1 MEDRMAS
8 SVQRVTAEVGDRT
21 ISFETG
27 WLARQAGGA
36 VTVRSGDTLVLV
48 TATSAE
54 PREGIDFF
62 PLTCDFEE
70 KMYAAGKI
78 PGGFFKREGRPGE
91 AAIQASRL
99 MDRPIRPLF
108 PHGFRNDVQ
117 VIATVLSTDHENDPV
132 VLAINGASAALSIS
146 DIPFEGPIGAV
157 RIGEI
162 NGALVV
168 NPTWQ
173 QLEQESDLDLVVV
186 ATDNAIIMV
195 EAGASEVVE
204 PRILDALDLAHQEIR
219 RVIAAQRELVTKAGK
234 PKVAVRLA
242 AADAELDRAVRARAL
257 PLIQAALSNPEK
269 LAREDALRGV
279 TEEVAA
285 ALLEQY
291 PERGK
296 EIDEIVQTATKDEV
310 RRRIVAEGRRPDG
323 RTYTDIRPL
332 SITVGLLPRA
342 HGSGLF
348 QRGQTQVLSVATLGT
363 GEDEQIID
371 DISLRTSKR
380 FMHHYSFPPFSVGEV
395 RPLRGPG
402 RREIGHGLLAERA
415 LEPMMP
421 DEAAFPYTIRLV
433 SEVLESNGSTSM
445 ASVCGSTLAL
455 MDAGVP
461 IKAPVGGIAMGL
473 VTGQDGKVAILTDIL
488 GLEDAMGDMDF
499 KVAGTR
505 MGVTALQMDI
515 KIKGLS
521 RDILEQALEQARQAR
536 VVILDAMARV
546 IAEPRADLSPFA
558 PRIITIEINP
568 EKIREVIGPGGKV
581 INKITAET
589 GVKIDIEQDG
599 RVLIAS
605 TDEEAAKKATAMI
618 EAIVREV
625 KVGEIYLGRV
635 TRLMNFGAFV
645 EVLPG
650 KEGLVHISELSDSR
664 INRVEDIVKVGDELL
679 VRVKE
684 IDNLGRIN
692 LTRRGVTAPGE
703 GGSAP
708 AETSPGQ
715 PPADSTSRP

>member
-1 MEDRMAS
+1 MEARMAA
-8 SVQRVTAEVGDRT
+8 SVQRVAADVGGRP
-21 ISFETG
+21 IVFETG
-27 WLARQAGGA
+27 SLARQANGS
-36 VTVRSGDTLVLV
+36 VTVRGGDTMVLV

-162 NGALVV
+162 NGALGV

-173 QLEQESDLDLVVV
+173 QLEQEGDLDLVVV

-310 RRRIVAEGRRPDG
+310 RRRIV
-323 RTYTDIRPL
+323 
-332 SITVGLLPRA
+332 
-342 HGSGLF
+342 
-348 QRGQTQVLSVATLGT
+348 
-363 GEDEQIID
+363 
-371 DISLRTSKR
+371 
-380 FMHHYSFPPFSVGEV
+380 
-395 RPLRGPG
+395 
-402 RREIGHGLLAERA
+402 
-415 LEPMMP
+415 
-421 DEAAFPYTIRLV
+421 

-521 RDILEQALEQARQAR
+521 RDILGQSLEQARQAR
-536 VVILDAMARV
+536 LVILDAMARV
-546 IAEPRADLSPFA
+546 IAEPRAHLSPFA

-605 TDEEAAKKATAMI
+605 TDEEAAKRATAMI

-703 GGSAP
+703 GGPAP

-715 PPADSTSRP
+715 PPADSTSRPPESGSAPGQRAPSGTGNGRDHHRRRGPEYVSGLGRGPGPGGTRRRTS